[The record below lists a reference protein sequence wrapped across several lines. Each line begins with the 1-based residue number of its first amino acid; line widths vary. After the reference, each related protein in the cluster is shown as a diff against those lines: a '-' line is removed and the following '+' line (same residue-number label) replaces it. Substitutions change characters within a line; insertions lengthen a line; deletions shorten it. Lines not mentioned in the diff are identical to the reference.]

1 MLINFIKNNITLVAI
16 SIFLVLFSIIAYYK
30 PGFLF
35 NKDGSIRKFGIG
47 YKRKTV
53 IPIWLLSIIF
63 AILAYYLVLYLI
75 NYTRFKNI

>member
-1 MLINFIKNNITLVAI
+1 MKMDKIPTLRPV
-16 SIFLVLFSIIAYYK
+16 
-30 PGFLF
+30 F